1 MTSLLSSAE
10 TPPLWGRGSKL
21 RDGGGQ
27 LKAFAVFKSALGHEW
42 WWELWCGATRGRVC
56 PTGHWEVVSRRVL
69 PCTQG
74 PTLWKKVF
82 LPSWQEGVSEGEGPL
97 SHRVTVTSA

>member
-1 MTSLLSSAE
+1 MVTD
-10 TPPLWGRGSKL
+10 TQKRP
-21 RDGGGQ
+21 
-27 LKAFAVFKSALGHEW
+27 
-42 WWELWCGATRGRVC
+42 CGDRGREESDAG
-56 PTGHWEVVSRRVL
+56 TRQGAREVVSRRVL